1 MTEPIRIVEGSWTHT
16 CLRVPGHEGEPIK
29 LHLPGVG
36 GCPHCGDP
44 GPDRQ
49 KEIDIVSTETLR
61 ASGVGVTAVLYP
73 CPFCGESG
81 VHDEDCPTRAPAV
94 EFVVPRPDMGE
105 PGGHQEVEVV
115 DENEIPF

>member
-1 MTEPIRIVEGSWTHT
+1 MARAVQVRQEAQVDNGSLPGVQGPRNPGASIGAVLHLGQCLRWLLCLSGSPPMRDPIRIVEGSWSHT

-44 GPDRQ
+44 GPDPQ

-61 ASGVGVTAVLYP
+61 A
-73 CPFCGESG
+73 
-81 VHDEDCPTRAPAV
+81 
-94 EFVVPRPDMGE
+94 
-105 PGGHQEVEVV
+105 
-115 DENEIPF
+115 